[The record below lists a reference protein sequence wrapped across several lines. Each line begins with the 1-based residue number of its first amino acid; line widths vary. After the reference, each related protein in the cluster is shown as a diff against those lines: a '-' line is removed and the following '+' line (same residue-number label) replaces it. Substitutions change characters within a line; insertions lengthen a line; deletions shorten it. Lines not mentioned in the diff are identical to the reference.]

1 MNPEPPIGLFQAAG
15 IELEYM
21 IVDAETL
28 AVRPIADKLLAE
40 VGGSAEQEVELG
52 PVAWSNE
59 LALHVI
65 EMKTNGPRAS
75 LAGLGATFQDSIAHM
90 ERLLEPLGAR
100 LMPTGMHPLMEPERE
115 LKLWPHEN
123 DLIYRTFDRIFD
135 CRGHG
140 WANLQSMHINLPF
153 AGDREFG
160 RLHAAMRVILPILP
174 ALAASSPICDGQLS
188 GRMDTRMHV
197 YRGNAR
203 RVPSVSGVIV
213 PEPVFTRAAY
223 EGQLLQRVY
232 DDLAPHDPDGV
243 LRFEWVN
250 ARGCIA
256 RFDRSALEIR
266 VLDLQE
272 CPRADIAVAGA
283 IIAVVHALV
292 KEDPCSSEAQR
303 AFSEHRLADILWPV
317 VDQAEHA
324 VISDPH
330 YLRLFGLSGRERVS
344 AGDLWHYLLETYVRA
359 EPDYPEWAEALA
371 VIAEHG
377 CLARRIE
384 RALGPEPD
392 IKRIRAVYRRL
403 AECLRTDTLF
413 LSDDNA

>member
-1 MNPEPPIGLFQAAG
+1 MSHEPPIGLFQAVG

-21 IVDAETL
+21 LVDAETL
-28 AVRPIADKLLAE
+28 AVRPIADQLLAA
-40 VGGSAEQEVELG
+40 VGGSGEIEVELG

-75 LAGLGATFQDSIAHM
+75 LAGLAPTFQENIAHM

-100 LMPTGMHPLMEPERE
+100 LLPTGMHPFMDPERD

-123 DLIYRTFDRIFD
+123 DVIYRTFDRIFD

-153 AGDREFG
+153 ADDHEFG
-160 RLHAAMRVILPILP
+160 RLHAAIRVILPVLP
-174 ALAASSPICDGQLS
+174 ALAASSPICDGRPS

-232 DDLAPHDPDGV
+232 DDLAPLDPDGV
-243 LRFEWVN
+243 LRAEWVN

-256 RFDRSALEIR
+256 RFDRNALEIR

-283 IIAVVHALV
+283 TIAVVRALV
-292 KEDPCSSEAQR
+292 EGRSSTGAAQR
-303 AFSEHRLADILWPV
+303 AFSEHRLADILWTV
-317 VDQAEHA
+317 IDQAESA
-324 VISDPH
+324 VIDDRD
-330 YLRLFGLSGRERVS
+330 YLRLFGMSGRERVS
-344 AGDLWHYLLETYVRA
+344 AGELWQHLLETCVHA
-359 EPDYPEWAEALA
+359 EPAYPEWEAALA
-371 VIAEHG
+371 VTAEHG

-384 RALGPEPD
+384 RALGSEPD
-392 IKRIRAVYRRL
+392 IERIRAVYGQL
-403 AECLRTDTLF
+403 AECLRADRLF
-413 LSDDNA
+413 VPDDHA